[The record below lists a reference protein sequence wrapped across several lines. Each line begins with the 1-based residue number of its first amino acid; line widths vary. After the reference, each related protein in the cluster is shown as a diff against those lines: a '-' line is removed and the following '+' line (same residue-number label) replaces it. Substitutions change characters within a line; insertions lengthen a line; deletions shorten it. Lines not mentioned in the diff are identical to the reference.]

1 MRCSGN
7 GCDGCGSDACAAG
20 QGWQFDPNADATPQ
34 VETFRKD
41 DRLTYLNSGGTEY
54 VQTKC
59 TQCDMFFWSRTDGPA
74 MACCNLASCIQA
86 AVAGLTL
93 NDGPPG
99 GTMDESDGDGA
110 AAPEVAEETAL
121 SSAADNWG
129 PEWRRKMRGQLPTQH
144 ELNVA
149 VMRAAAN
156 SPAKGILRLL
166 AFYARAG
173 HHQTAEQIAR
183 SVLVP
188 PGRVEEL
195 LGHLHACGHIA
206 EHSAGGVTTYSAR
219 PDALERYLTS
229 RDDADRAATPTP
241 APAPAPVPE
250 APHEGAPAAGPDPT
264 GDARRDT
271 RRDTRRNT

>member
-1 MRCSGN
+1 M
-7 GCDGCGSDACAAG
+7 
-20 QGWQFDPNADATPQ
+20 
-34 VETFRKD
+34 
-41 DRLTYLNSGGTEY
+41 TYLNSGGTEY

-93 NDGPPG
+93 PDGPHG
-99 GTMDESDGDGA
+99 GTMDESDGDDA

-166 AFYARAG
+166 AFYAG
-173 HHQTAEQIAR
+173 HHLTTDQIAR

-195 LGHLHACGHIA
+195 LDRLQSNGHIA
-206 EHSAGGVTTYSAR
+206 EHSASGVTTYSAR

-241 APAPAPVPE
+241 APAPAPVAE
-250 APHEGAPAAGPDPT
+250 APREGAGACSRRRG
-264 GDARRDT
+264 ARGSHSR
-271 RRDTRRNT
+271 